1 MLVLGPM
8 DRLGVNICHL
18 EGKDL
23 LVMVDMFSNYKWV
36 KELKRLHTE
45 DVIKVM
51 EGWFCSTGLPRCVR
65 SDGGPQF
72 KSTYSNWL
80 SSLGIVQETSS
91 LYNSSSNREGRSG
104 HKERP
109 QETGGEV

>member
-8 DRLGVNICHL
+8 DRLGVDICHL

-51 EGWFCSTGLPRCVR
+51 EGWFCSTGLPRYVQ

-72 KSTYSNWL
+72 KSTWA
-80 SSLGIVQETSS
+80 
-91 LYNSSSNREGRSG
+91 
-104 HKERP
+104 
-109 QETGGEV
+109 